1 MDSTVLQEEK
11 RILLFEDSDIFA
23 DMVLEFLTALGYTT
37 ARAVNGFEGIKAV
50 FTFKPHLIITDVE
63 MPLFKGYQA
72 TRLLKSRKSTKD
84 IPIIMFTSL
93 NELKDKFWGNQAGA
107 DWYIEKSPENFSEL
121 RSKITQLLSEA
132 TPTDFVALERDG
144 KRIDD
149 NALIETVNNLLDAKL
164 FQTTVIGMLAELSA
178 KLGSLEDI
186 AKGFFDLLNYICQ
199 AEIVSLMIKGA
210 DNSLMVY
217 TANIGGFNA
226 VITDDFNAISIADFD
241 NLFPDF
247 QVVTREVKDFY
258 LAGEKKKRIES
269 YIMVPLLVGGEKF
282 ATVHIGNSIKEYF
295 SPTIRENM
303 DVFLNAAAPII
314 SNALSM
320 LEMEE
325 LQKKTRVAFARYVP
339 ADVIDEII
347 HKSSE
352 TASLSETRNLVVFF
366 LDIRNFTKISEN
378 SSAQDLVNFLNKF
391 FSAMGNEIIA
401 EGGHIDKFIG
411 DSIMAIFGAPRSL
424 PNAPAC
430 AIRAAIRMIR
440 ALQTVDTSHLTLP
453 ESGLAIGIGINSG
466 ECVVGNIGFQDRMD
480 YTVIGDNVNL
490 ASRLEGVTKMYH
502 HPIIVS
508 ENMYEAARE
517 QFIFRK
523 IDTVRVKGKNNP
535 VGLYAVYIAFA
546 GEEGAADFSE
556 GVAASLVIDRD
567 LLDNYEKGLRLFYMR
582 EWETA
587 KTYFN
592 NALRINGEDYF
603 STLYLERI
611 EEYSLIGEPMDDAVT
626 LTEK

>member
-1 MDSTVLQEEK
+1 MGSTILQEEK

-50 FTFKPHLIITDVE
+50 FSFKPHLIITDVE

-72 TRLLKSRKSTKD
+72 TRLLKSRKSTKE

-93 NELKDKFWGNQAGA
+93 NEVKDKFWGNQAGA

-121 RSKITQLLSEA
+121 QNKISQLLTE
-132 TPTDFVALERDG
+132 TPPPDFTLIERDG

-186 AKGFFDLLNYICQ
+186 ARGFFDLLNYICQ
-199 AEIVSLMIKGA
+199 AEIVSLMIKGQ
-210 DNSLMVY
+210 DNSLVVY
-217 TANIGGFNA
+217 TANNA
-226 VITDDFNAISIADFD
+226 EFDTKITEDFNAISIADFD

-247 QVVTREVKDFY
+247 QVVSTKTIDFY
-258 LAGEKKKRIES
+258 PTGKKKKRIES
-269 YIMVPLLVGGEKF
+269 YIMVPLLIGGEKF
-282 ATVHIGNSIKEYF
+282 ATVHIANSIKEYF
-295 SPTIRENM
+295 SSTIRENM
-303 DVFLNAAAPII
+303 NVFLNAASPII
-314 SNALSM
+314 SNALSI

-339 ADVIDEII
+339 VDVIDEII

-352 TASLSETRNLVVFF
+352 TASLSETRDVVILF
-366 LDIRNFTKISEN
+366 LDIRSFTKISEN
-378 SSAQDLVNFLNKF
+378 SSAQDLVNFLNEF
-391 FSAMGNEIIA
+391 FSTMGNEIIA

-411 DSIMAIFGAPRSL
+411 DSIMAIFGAPRPL

-430 AIRAAIRMIR
+430 AIRAAVRMIKVM
-440 ALQTVDTSHLTLP
+440 QSVDTSHLNLP
-453 ESGLAIGIGINSG
+453 EIGLAIGIGINSG

-508 ENMYEAARE
+508 ENMYEATRD

-535 VGLYAVYIAFA
+535 VDIYAVYTAFK
-546 GEEGAADFSE
+546 GDKGAEDFSE
-556 GVAASLVIDRD
+556 GIASSLVIDRE
-567 LLDNYEKGLRLFYMR
+567 LLDYYEKGLMLFSMR

-592 NALRINGEDYF
+592 NALQIDNNDYF

-611 EEYSLIGEPMDDAVT
+611 EEYSLIGEPLDCAVV
-626 LTEK
+626 LNEK